1 METLI
6 IHFVNN
12 FYFVNT
18 EMFNSSERNLL
29 RMSMLAHVLFGSTLL
44 HSFIAYF
51 GLGYTT
57 KGEHHMT
64 ASFLGIFLKIPS
76 ASPCSLQFLSGDSR
90 WYGTCLGFWDIDC
103 IPASISNPISMTF
116 PVLSYLMFPIA
127 WSTSLYS
134 LINSL
139 WISIHLFHLY
149 I

>member
-64 ASFLGIFLKIPS
+64 ALFLGIFLKIPS
-76 ASPCSLQFLSGDSR
+76 ASTLF
-90 WYGTCLGFWDIDC
+90 T
-103 IPASISNPISMTF
+103 PIF
-116 PVLSYLMFPIA
+116 E
-127 WSTSLYS
+127 
-134 LINSL
+134 
-139 WISIHLFHLY
+139 
-149 I
+149 